1 MDEDGIH
8 KHQGKVDL
16 AFARVERDEAVC
28 TENKQAIYGFSKTRL
43 AKGSSRLRVVKC
55 AYCLRFLARWLK
67 KPFEEATKDELVN
80 LVGELENKPYA
91 EYTKYD
97 FKVVLKMFY
106 KWLKGGDEEFPVEIK
121 WLKPRLKNTVHKLPE
136 ELLSEEDVLKIVQAA
151 TNLRDKALVLTLYE
165 SGCRIGEL
173 LSLKVKN
180 VQFDQYGAILRVT
193 GKTGDRRVRVITS
206 APALAVWLEN
216 YSAAKNPDAPLW
228 PPLATNQSHKTQ
240 AAEYPSIYVLVQ
252 RLARKAG
259 IRKNVFPHLFRHS
272 RATFLASKL
281 TEAQMKEYFGWTQS
295 SEMAATYV
303 HLSGRDV
310 DNALLKLHHLTK
322 EQQAEEPSVLEL
334 KPCLRCRENNSP
346 ASKFCFKCGTPL
358 DEKHVYQIEEERKV
372 GDEIFN
378 ALMQND
384 EFKEFT
390 LKKVVELGLGGKL
403 LGDGR
408 A

>member
-1 MDEDGIH
+1 
-8 KHQGKVDL
+8 
-16 AFARVERDEAVC
+16 
-28 TENKQAIYGFSKTRL
+28 
-43 AKGSSRLRVVKC
+43 
-55 AYCLRFLARWLK
+55 
-67 KPFEEATKDELVN
+67 
-80 LVGELENKPYA
+80 
-91 EYTKYD
+91 
-97 FKVVLKMFY
+97 
-106 KWLKGGDEEFPVEIK
+106 
-121 WLKPRLKNTVHKLPE
+121 
-136 ELLSEEDVLKIVQAA
+136 
-151 TNLRDKALVLTLYE
+151 
-165 SGCRIGEL
+165 
-173 LSLKVKN
+173 
-180 VQFDQYGAILRVT
+180 
-193 GKTGDRRVRVITS
+193 
-206 APALAVWLEN
+206 
-216 YSAAKNPDAPLW
+216 
-228 PPLATNQSHKTQ
+228 
-240 AAEYPSIYVLVQ
+240 
-252 RLARKAG
+252 
-259 IRKNVFPHLFRHS
+259 
-272 RATFLASKL
+272 
-281 TEAQMKEYFGWTQS
+281 MKEYFGWTQS